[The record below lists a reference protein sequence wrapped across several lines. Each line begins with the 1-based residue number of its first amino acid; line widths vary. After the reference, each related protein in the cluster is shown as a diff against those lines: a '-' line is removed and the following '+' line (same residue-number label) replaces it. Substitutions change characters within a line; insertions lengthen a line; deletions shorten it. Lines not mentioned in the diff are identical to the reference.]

1 MGFLLAGIALLLST
15 MNILEKGQRY
25 ILEAT
30 SGPQLV
36 FEHRTA
42 SVSDSTNQA
51 VLARANSDQPII
63 LSGFP
68 AYQSAVFIMPVDAR
82 PTSGYLQINATSQVL
97 DGVEGVLRIS
107 IRNAR
112 RGELL
117 LRSGEVGRSLQ
128 IPLSP
133 MDFAGNQLVV
143 SFSLQGTGPQKQC
156 SQDNS
161 TPAVVEIETTSA
173 VFLTLDRP
181 LESARDQV
189 HAWGN
194 LVRVAWPAW
203 LKRDEQVRRLVLATQ
218 FKQRGVKT
226 VFDGA
231 SNSDA
236 LTTDGL
242 RSALTVFP
250 SASEPQTTP
259 VQTLARA
266 NTGVRQFY
274 RKAVWRERYSLDG
287 NGPQKIPSHLD
298 LNMVFGRLIGGH
310 SWTFTITLNNRLVF
324 QDHIDGTQSDYSVLV
339 ELPDAMQMSHNEM
352 EFVATSSA
360 PHTGFCDRGPEM
372 VAEMLPETQLVLSD
386 VTYSGPL
393 TELRAMLSGTDPIKV
408 ATLTSLTA
416 LDAALASDWL
426 SEIVPPQATLKPGDT
441 KAHIVVVTPDSPELQ
456 LLNTGWLVFHG
467 TDGLTV
473 TRLDA
478 GSEVPRSA
486 LALLIVPTTI
496 DIPQVSS

>member
-1 MGFLLAGIALLLST
+1 M
-15 MNILEKGQRY
+15 
-25 ILEAT
+25 
-30 SGPQLV
+30 
-36 FEHRTA
+36 
-42 SVSDSTNQA
+42 
-51 VLARANSDQPII
+51 RA
-63 LSGFP
+63 
-68 AYQSAVFIMPVDAR
+68 

-133 MDFAGNQLVV
+133 TDFAGNQLVV

-181 LESARDQV
+181 LQTARDQV
-189 HAWGN
+189 RAWGN
-194 LVRVAWPAW
+194 LVRVAWPTW

-242 RSALTVFP
+242 RSALTAFP
-250 SASEPQTTP
+250 SEPEPHVASSK
-259 VQTLARA
+259 TLARAGA

-274 RKAVWRERYSLDG
+274 RKAIWRERYNLDG
-287 NGPQKIPSHLD
+287 GVSQKIPSHLD
-298 LNMVFGRLIGGH
+298 LHMIFGRLIGGH
-310 SWTFTITLNNRLVF
+310 SWSFTITLNNRLVF
-324 QDHIDGTQSDYSVLV
+324 QDHIDGTQSDYSVLI
-339 ELPDAMQMSHNEM
+339 ELPDSMQTSHNEI

-360 PHTGFCDRGPEM
+360 SRDGRCDRGPEL
-372 VAEMLPETQLVLSD
+372 VAEMLPETKLVLGD
-386 VTYSGPL
+386 LTYSDPL
-393 TELRAMLSGTDPIKV
+393 TELRAMLSGSDPIKV

-426 SEIVPPQATLKPGDT
+426 SEILPPRATLKPADR
-441 KAHIVVVTPDSPELQ
+441 KAHIVVVTPDSPQLQ
-456 LLNTGWLVFHG
+456 LLKTGWLVFHG
-467 TDGLTV
+467 PDGLTV
-473 TRLDA
+473 NRLDA
-478 GSEVPRSA
+478 GSEVPRTD

-496 DIPQVSS
+496 DIPLVSS